1 MIIEK
6 LDNHG
11 RGICYINNKI
21 TFIENA
27 LPNEEVEI
35 KITKE
40 NKKYNEGIVTKYIK
54 KSSKRIEPK
63 CPYFEECGG
72 CNLLNTTYEETIKYK
87 KDKLESIMSKYAK
100 INKNIDIIES
110 QNTLNYRN
118 KITLKVINNKYG
130 YYVSNTHKLVPINNC
145 LLAEQPIKEF
155 IKDINKL
162 NIKNG
167 EVIIRSN
174 YNEELLIVIN
184 TKDKINPDIE
194 YLKENHKIVGF
205 IVNNELINGDNKFI
219 EIINNKMFQVSYDS
233 FFQINRYICGKL
245 FELINDNIKEGET
258 ILDLY
263 CGVGTLGLNANKAK
277 KIYGIEII
285 PNAIINA
292 ITNAKINKQNNAYYM
307 VGNTSKCI
315 NKINDKI
322 DTIIIDPPRSGL
334 DEITRNTIIDMK
346 PNKILYISCDPMT
359 LARDLNIL
367 KEYYNINLIKG
378 LDMFPY
384 TYHVECV
391 SVLCRKTLIK

>member
-205 IVNNELINGDNKFI
+205 IVNNEIINGDNKFI

>member
-72 CNLLNTTYEETIKYK
+72 CNLLNTIYEETIKFK
-87 KDKLESIMSKYAK
+87 KDKLESIISKYAK

-130 YYVSNTHKLVPINNC
+130 YYVSNTHKLVSINNC

-174 YNEELLIVIN
+174 YNEELLVVIN

-205 IVNNELINGDNKFI
+205 IVNNEIINGDNKFI

-233 FFQINRYICGKL
+233 FFQVNRYICEKL
-245 FELINDNIKEGET
+245 FELINDNIKEDET

-292 ITNAKINKQNNAYYM
+292 ITNAKINKQNNAYYI

-315 NKINDKI
+315 DKINDKI

-391 SVLCRKTLIK
+391 SILCRKPL

>member
-72 CNLLNTTYEETIKYK
+72 CNLLNTTYEETIKFK
-87 KDKLESIMSKYAK
+87 KDKLESIISKYAK

-130 YYVSNTHKLVPINNC
+130 YYVSNTHKLVSINNC

-174 YNEELLIVIN
+174 YNEELLVVIN

-205 IVNNELINGDNKFI
+205 IVNNEIINGDNKFI

-245 FELINDNIKEGET
+245 FELINDNIKEDET

-315 NKINDKI
+315 DKINDKI

-391 SVLCRKTLIK
+391 SVLCRKPL

>member
-72 CNLLNTTYEETIKYK
+72 CNLLNTTYEETKKYK

-205 IVNNELINGDNKFI
+205 IVNNEIINGDNKFI

-384 TYHVECV
+384 TYHIETTCIME
-391 SVLCRKTLIK
+391 RR

>member
-205 IVNNELINGDNKFI
+205 IVNNEIINGDNKFI

-315 NKINDKI
+315 DKINDKI

-384 TYHVECV
+384 TYHIETICIME
-391 SVLCRKTLIK
+391 RR

>member
-205 IVNNELINGDNKFI
+205 IVNNEIINGDNKFI

-391 SVLCRKTLIK
+391 SVLHRKSLEK

>member
-72 CNLLNTTYEETIKYK
+72 CNLLNTTYEETKKYK

-205 IVNNELINGDNKFI
+205 IVNNEIINGDNKFI

-384 TYHVECV
+384 TYHIETICIME
-391 SVLCRKTLIK
+391 RR

>member
-384 TYHVECV
+384 TYHIETICIME
-391 SVLCRKTLIK
+391 RR

>member
-1 MIIEK
+1 MTIEK

-72 CNLLNTTYEETIKYK
+72 CNLLNTTYEETIKFK
-87 KDKLESIMSKYAK
+87 KDKLESIISKYAK

-130 YYVSNTHKLVPINNC
+130 YYVSNTHKLVSINNC

-174 YNEELLIVIN
+174 YNEELLVVIN

-205 IVNNELINGDNKFI
+205 IINNEIINGDNKFI

-245 FELINDNIKEGET
+245 FELINDNIKEDET

-315 NKINDKI
+315 DKINDKI

-391 SVLCRKTLIK
+391 SVLCRKPL

>member
-130 YYVSNTHKLVPINNC
+130 YYVSNTHKLVSINNC

-174 YNEELLIVIN
+174 YNEEILIVIN

-205 IVNNELINGDNKFI
+205 IVNNEIINGDNKFI

-263 CGVGTLGLNANKAK
+263 CGVGTLGLNANKTK

-315 NKINDKI
+315 DKINDKI

-384 TYHVECV
+384 TYHIETICIME
-391 SVLCRKTLIK
+391 RR